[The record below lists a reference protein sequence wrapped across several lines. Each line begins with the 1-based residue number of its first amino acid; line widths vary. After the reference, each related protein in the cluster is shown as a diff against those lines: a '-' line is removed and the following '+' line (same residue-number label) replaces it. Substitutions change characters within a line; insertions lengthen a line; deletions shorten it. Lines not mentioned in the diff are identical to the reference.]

1 MRFNGFLRI
10 FVFFVV
16 VVVMMDSKSNTTH
29 KTTLIFP
36 LNVERKAL
44 SERSE
49 RLYAFR
55 VSECEHMQ
63 ICFFERSEKMLGSK
77 FAPIRIHA
85 QKERVLNNKSSKIK
99 IFDLPYVFFDE

>member
-1 MRFNGFLRI
+1 MRFYDFLRI
-10 FVFFVV
+10 FVFWVV
-16 VVVMMDSKSNTTH
+16 VVMDSKSNTTH
-29 KTTLIFP
+29 KTTLFLP

-77 FAPIRIHA
+77 FAPIVIHA
-85 QKERVLNNKSSKIK
+85 PKERVIK
-99 IFDLPYVFFDE
+99 

>member
-1 MRFNGFLRI
+1 
-10 FVFFVV
+10 
-16 VVVMMDSKSNTTH
+16 MMDSKSNTTH

-36 LNVERKAL
+36 TKCERKAL

-77 FAPIRIHA
+77 FAPIEIHA
-85 QKERVLNNKSSKIK
+85 LLERVVKIK
-99 IFDLPYVFFDE
+99 VQKS

>member
-1 MRFNGFLRI
+1 M
-10 FVFFVV
+10 
-16 VVVMMDSKSNTTH
+16 
-29 KTTLIFP
+29 
-36 LNVERKAL
+36 

-77 FAPIRIHA
+77 FAPI
-85 QKERVLNNKSSKIK
+85 KITRY
-99 IFDLPYVFFDE
+99 FGSVY